1 LLQNERSTALEDT
14 GVAAERAGSNGHIA
28 WRAAVWLAGFVVAF
42 LLMWQWGMG
51 TGVHNDFTQNVWLP
65 SHLLLDGA
73 NPYNPT
79 RAQVDAALGAYAG
92 EFEVFNSGTNY
103 HAIYPMWVSVVFAPF
118 AVLPLTLSL
127 ALWRAANLMLL
138 LWGVVRLLR
147 VSNPAF
153 RSMRFAPAA
162 AVGVTLL
169 LAVIYRESVVTLFS
183 GQFSIIEFGLLVGVW
198 GYLISS
204 GIGEGKRQLVG
215 EILVGVALALLATKP
230 QAVGLPVVLIGLWAL
245 ARRRW
250 AIPAAAVV
258 SLALLLALPMLFY
271 PSSLGDWL
279 GVVAGGQASSQV
291 EVSASVWGL
300 SYQWLNGVVPW
311 VPVAAVLT
319 VVGLVALVP
328 SWRRDLTDRKS
339 IVPLALPL
347 TICMNSVISPYML
360 GYEQVLLLIPA
371 MIFLAAAGLPGEQSD
386 AGSRQWRLVVYGW
399 MAVLPFLIVVIQ
411 TFVDKEYPV
420 VLQSATM
427 LVMCWLAECGLR
439 IARNAPGSR
448 FVLAT
453 RLEDSPRTAL

>member
-1 LLQNERSTALEDT
+1 
-14 GVAAERAGSNGHIA
+14 
-28 WRAAVWLAGFVVAF
+28 
-42 LLMWQWGMG
+42 
-51 TGVHNDFTQNVWLP
+51 
-65 SHLLLDGA
+65 
-73 NPYNPT
+73 
-79 RAQVDAALGAYAG
+79 
-92 EFEVFNSGTNY
+92 
-103 HAIYPMWVSVVFAPF
+103 
-118 AVLPLTLSL
+118 LSL

-258 SLALLLALPMLFY
+258 SLALLLALPVLFY

-279 GVVAGGQASSQV
+279 GVLTGGQASSQV

-386 AGSRQWRLVVYGW
+386 ASSRRWRLLVYAW